1 MAKNQQAS
9 NHLIDLE
16 RYRRQLAIDGWGEKA
31 QEKLS
36 HAHVTVVGAGGL
48 GSPVLLYLTAAG
60 VGHIRIIDGD
70 TLSLSNL
77 NRQIL
82 YGDAL
87 IGLPKAESTRRK
99 LKELNPSVEIET
111 IPARID
117 PDSMDLHLPTE
128 GIMVDCLDN
137 FETRFL
143 LNRHAVENHLP
154 LVHAGV
160 EGLYGQLTTIIPE
173 ETPCLECIFAGIEK
187 QTPRNNVAGNAA
199 DNSTVPDAGSTTD
212 GTIGGPAGSSVD
224 SSAEGPPVLGAAV
237 GTIGCLQ
244 ALEVLKLITGIGSL
258 LKGRL
263 LIFDGLD
270 AQFDEISIFRNDKCP
285 VCGV

>member
-1 MAKNQQAS
+1 MAESQQAS
-9 NHLIDLE
+9 NQSNDLE
-16 RYRRQLAIDGWGEKA
+16 RYRRQLAIDGWGVEA

-36 HAHVTVVGAGGL
+36 RAHVTVVGAGGL

-60 VGHIRIIDGD
+60 VGHIKIIDGD

-77 NRQIL
+77 NRQVL

-87 IGLPKAESTRRK
+87 IGLPKSDAARRR
-99 LKELNPSVEIET
+99 LEDLNPSIEIET

-117 PDSMDLHLPTE
+117 LDSLDLHLPTE
-128 GIMVDCLDN
+128 GILVDCLDN

-160 EGLYGQLTTIIPE
+160 EGLYGQLTTIVPE
-173 ETPCLECIFAGIEK
+173 ETPCLECIFAGLEK
-187 QTPRNNVAGNAA
+187 QSSLNDEAVDTP
-199 DNSTVPDAGSTTD
+199 GS
-212 GTIGGPAGSSVD
+212 
-224 SSAEGPPVLGAAV
+224 PPVLGAVV

-244 ALEVLKLITGIGSL
+244 ALEVIKLITGIGSL

-270 AQFDEISIFRNDKCP
+270 AQFDEISIIRNDRCP